1 MDGVPAVAGNGPWRP
16 SLPGHGPRYLPY
28 WAGFVLFNYRS
39 LGGTLLHRPGRELS
53 LGGNAV
59 WLAAARIAPM
69 AAGLLFW
76 ALAALAIPADR
87 LGLASA
93 VVSATMLTV
102 QLGMLGV
109 GPRP

>member
-1 MDGVPAVAGNGPWRP
+1 M
-16 SLPGHGPRYLPY
+16 
-28 WAGFVLFNYRS
+28 
-39 LGGTLLHRPGRELS
+39 
-53 LGGNAV
+53 